1 MYRKDTMDLRD
12 AIFYHLYPLGA
23 LGALERT
30 RDDPASGPLRR
41 LADWIPAL
49 ERVGANALWLGPVF
63 ASEHHGYDTLDFLA
77 VDPRLG
83 TNDDL
88 AEFSAA
94 LRERGIALVL
104 DAVFNHVGR
113 GHPIVREVV
122 REGAASPK
130 SRWIAGYDPS
140 RREGGLPF
148 GYEGWKGHFDLVKLD
163 TSCPEVREHLVGT
176 ALRWREEFGIAG
188 LRLDAADC
196 MDRGFLRE
204 LSRRCK
210 ERDPAFFLIGEAVHG
225 DHYRPLLEEGELDS
239 VTDYEASKGLWS
251 SCNDRNLFEISWTLD
266 RLFGQD
272 GICQGRPL
280 YSFVDN
286 HDVDRVASR
295 LRESAH
301 LYPLYGLLFSMPGAP
316 SVYYGSEFGIPG
328 RRAPG
333 DDAPLR
339 PALDPAKLARTAPHP
354 DLARSIARFAAA
366 RKASRAAREGD
377 YRRLHVEAEAL
388 VFLRTAGSD
397 AALVAVNIASSPKRI
412 SLRDAGLAGRVL
424 CDRLDPG
431 RRIRFDGSGKGTV
444 EIPPNWIR
452 WLGPVA

>member
-1 MYRKDTMDLRD
+1 MRFHD
-12 AIFYHLYPLGA
+12 AIFYHIYPLGA
-23 LGALERT
+23 LGALHRPRNGSE
-30 RDDPASGPLRR
+30 PGPLPR
-41 LADWIPAL
+41 LAAWIPAL

-63 ASEHHGYDTLDFLA
+63 ESEHHGYDTLDFLS
-77 VDPRLG
+77 VDRRLG

-88 AEFSAA
+88 ARFSSA
-94 LRERGIALVL
+94 LREHGIALVL

-122 REGAASPK
+122 RDGAASGK

-148 GYEGWKGHFDLVKLD
+148 GYEGWKGHLDLVKLD
-163 TSCPEVREHLVGT
+163 TSCPEVREHLIGI

-196 MDRGFLRE
+196 MDKGFLRE
-204 LSRRCK
+204 LSRRCE

-225 DHYRPLLEEGELDS
+225 DHYRPLLEEGGLDA

-266 RLFGQD
+266 RLFGPD

-286 HDVDRVASR
+286 HDVDRVASC
-295 LRESAH
+295 LRDPAH
-301 LYPLYGLLFSMPGAP
+301 LYPLYGLLFSMPGVP
-316 SVYYGSEFGIPG
+316 SVYYGSEFGIAG
-328 RRAPG
+328 LRLPG

-339 PALDPAKLARTAPHP
+339 PALDPADLARSAPHP
-354 DLARSIARFAAA
+354 DLARAIARFAAA
-366 RKASRAAREGD
+366 RRASRPVREGD

-388 VFLRTAGSD
+388 AFLRTAGPE
-397 AALVAVNIASSPKRI
+397 AALVAVNISPRTRRLDLRDP
-412 SLRDAGLAGRVL
+412 SLRDRRFRDL
-424 CDRLDPG
+424 LDPG
-431 RRIRFDGSGKGTV
+431 GRVGFDGQGAGTV
-444 EIPPNWIR
+444 EIPPNWMR
-452 WLGPVA
+452 WLALEG